1 MDINM
6 TKVCS
11 KCKQTKSTTEFNKDK
26 HKSDGLNFYCKPCKA
41 EKDKKWVE
49 NNRETYNKGFK
60 KWTDDNKVHYQQY
73 QQQWRDNNRDKVN
86 EHAKKAQLKQRQ
98 DPKVKLHQAVR
109 ARINERVKQQGTN
122 KSKPTLEI
130 VGLDSWDKLREHIE
144 SQFTD
149 GMNWDNYGNKPGNWS
164 IDHIIPISSAKTEEE
179 IYKLNHYKNLR
190 PMWHIDNI
198 KKGNKF

>member
-1 MDINM
+1 MGINM

-26 HKSDGLNFYCKPCKA
+26 HKKDGLNSYCKSCKA

-49 NNRETYNKGFK
+49 NNRDTYNKCFK
-60 KWTDDNKVHYQQY
+60 NWVENNKSHYQQY
-73 QQQWRDNNRDKVN
+73 QQQWIDNNRDKVN
-86 EHAKKAQLKQRQ
+86 EYAKKSQLKQRQ
-98 DPKVKLHQAVR
+98 DPKVKLHHAIR

-144 SQFTD
+144 LQFTD
-149 GMNWDNYGNKPGNWS
+149 GMNWDNYGNQPGNWS

-179 IYKLNHYKNLR
+179 IYKLNHYTNLR